1 MTSTKCLFQNDFNH
15 PSTVFLPGWPVSC
28 GQVLVN
34 ATHPE
39 EQLRPSDILL
49 LLLYQTRP
57 PCESRLPGR
66 DGLRG
71 RQTRCIC
78 RCASGDGGLGE
89 PSTWSGFTRGERAVY
104 SQLLDRDRV
113 CRWQWGQPTPLVILR
128 ALGSLGQRGEHASA
142 PCTAAVAVAKNLD
155 VYRAVQHS
163 LYSM

>member
-1 MTSTKCLFQNDFNH
+1 MSYRHTARHGIMTSTKCLFQNDFNH

-28 GQVLVN
+28 GQVSVN

-57 PCESRLPGR
+57 PRESRLPGR

-78 RCASGDGGLGE
+78 RCASRDRSLGE
-89 PSTWSGFTRGERAVY
+89 PSTWSCFTGRERAVY
-104 SQLLDRDRV
+104 SQLSDPGRV
-113 CRWQWGQPTPLVILR
+113 CRWQWD
-128 ALGSLGQRGEHASA
+128 SA
-142 PCTAAVAVAKNLD
+142 PHWLSCARSDPLD
-155 VYRAVQHS
+155 NGVNMPLRLVPQLS
-163 LYSM
+163 QLQRT